1 MNAVDAGVAV
11 LIVALGWTLWLGLRR
26 HDVAIVVNA
35 VASLVAVVIPQCI
48 ELLAPVLVS
57 VSVSFRPLLSVWIGV
72 AGCLHMIGM
81 IGWYDTVW
89 WWDHV
94 THTVSAALIA
104 ALLYAWLLVVEVD
117 ARPFALTASPAVVA
131 VILTLATGVLWEVV
145 EQAVRLV
152 CERLGIER
160 VLKRYGRLDTPLDIV
175 FDGVGALLVVTTDF
189 RLLVPLFEPIPRFT
203 RHLLYSW
210 VGGLAICLL
219 VSTIIVVY
227 GRATW

>member
-11 LIVALGWTLWLGLRR
+11 LLGALGWTLWLGLRR

-48 ELLAPVLVS
+48 ELLAPVLLS

-72 AGCLHMIGM
+72 AGFLHMIGM

-117 ARPFALTASPAVVA
+117 TRPFVLTASPTVAAVV
-131 VILTLATGVLWEVV
+131 LTLATGVLWEVV

-160 VLKRYGRLDTPLDIV
+160 ILKRYGRLDTPLDIV

-189 RLLVPLFEPIPRFT
+189 QLLVPLFEPIPRFT

>member
-1 MNAVDAGVAV
+1 
-11 LIVALGWTLWLGLRR
+11 
-26 HDVAIVVNA
+26 VAIVVNA
-35 VASLVAVVIPQCI
+35 VASLAAVWISQCI
-48 ELLAPVLVS
+48 ELLAPVLFW

-104 ALLYAWLLVVEVD
+104 ALLYAWLLVGGVD
-117 ARPFALTASPAVVA
+117 MRLFVLTASPAVAA
-131 VILTLATGVLWEVV
+131 VVLTLATGVLWEVV
-145 EQAVRLV
+145 DQAVRLV

-160 VLKRYGRLDTPLDIV
+160 VLKQYRWLDTPLDIV

-189 RLLVPLFEPIPRFT
+189 DSSFRCSSRFLGSLDT
-203 RHLLYSW
+203 CCTVGW
-210 VGGLAICLL
+210 V
-219 VSTIIVVY
+219 VSPF
-227 GRATW
+227 ACSFQP